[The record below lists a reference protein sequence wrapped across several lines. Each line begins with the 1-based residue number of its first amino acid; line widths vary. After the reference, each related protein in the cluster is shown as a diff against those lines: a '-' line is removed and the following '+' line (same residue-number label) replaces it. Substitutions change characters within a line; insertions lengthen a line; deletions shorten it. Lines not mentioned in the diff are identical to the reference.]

1 MGIRGG
7 AVPGTQLHWTA
18 SRDQLETELQAA
30 NGERATGP
38 SGGDDLQRL
47 NHRLQG
53 LGQFVTLEM
62 EGDGNCQVRGG
73 SDSSS
78 GSQAAGHRE
87 GEHACEMCSHHARH
101 RILPLRPAGAAATA
115 EPG

>member
-1 MGIRGG
+1 MGGRGG

-30 NGERATGP
+30 NGVRAAGP
-38 SGGDDLQRL
+38 GGGDDLQRL

-62 EGDGNCQVRGG
+62 EGDGNCQVRGVLLWHWG
-73 SDSSS
+73 SRPPWRKACMRDVLASC
-78 GSQAAGHRE
+78 QA
-87 GEHACEMCSHHARH
+87 
-101 RILPLRPAGAAATA
+101 
-115 EPG
+115 

>member
-18 SRDQLETELQAA
+18 SRDQLETELQAV

-38 SGGDDLQRL
+38 SGGNDLQRL

-53 LGQFVTLEM
+53 LGQFVTMEM

-78 GSQAAGHRE
+78 GSQAAGRRG

-101 RILPLRPAGAAATA
+101 RILPLRPATAA
-115 EPG
+115 PG